1 MSNGTL
7 LVNGR
12 ARMNPDLSDM
22 KSIETESRVAVV
34 RGWGRKKWG
43 TQCLMDTGFPFGVM
57 KKF

>member
-1 MSNGTL
+1 
-7 LVNGR
+7 
-12 ARMNPDLSDM
+12 MNPDLSDM